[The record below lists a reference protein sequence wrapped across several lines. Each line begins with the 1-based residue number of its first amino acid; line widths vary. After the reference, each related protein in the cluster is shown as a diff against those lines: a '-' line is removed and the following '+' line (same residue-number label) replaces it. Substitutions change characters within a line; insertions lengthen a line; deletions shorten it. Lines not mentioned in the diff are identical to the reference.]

1 MNGNLARISY
11 NPTKP
16 GHRLASAGK
25 NNHSIKSSGINTVKT
40 KLSGHQDQG
49 IIKLQNLNLGYNDG
63 EVAIARAV
71 YIAKNYCRGNN
82 HE

>member
-1 MNGNLARISY
+1 METWHVI
-11 NPTKP
+11 PTTQQNQDTDW
-16 GHRLASAGK
+16 LLL
-25 NNHSIKSSGINTVKT
+25 VKT
-40 KLSGHQDQG
+40 IIRLNHQGFILSRQNYRG
-49 IIKLQNLNLGYNDG
+49 IKIKLQNLNLGYNDG